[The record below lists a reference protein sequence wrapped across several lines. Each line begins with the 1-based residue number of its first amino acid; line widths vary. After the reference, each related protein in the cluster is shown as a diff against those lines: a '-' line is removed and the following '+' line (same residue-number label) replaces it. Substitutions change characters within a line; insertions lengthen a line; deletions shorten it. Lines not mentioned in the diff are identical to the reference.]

1 MRLRQFSC
9 LLAGVMSLL
18 CAAFAEPLRAP
29 SVPLVSVDPFFSV
42 WSPADKL
49 SDATTEHWSGQAQPM
64 CALLRV
70 DGKTF
75 RLMGTEP
82 ADVPAMPQTACTVWP
97 LRTVCVFGNG
107 AVQAELTFATP
118 ALPDDLDLFS
128 RPVTY
133 VTCRVKALDGQRH
146 AVQFYYDVGGEIA
159 VGNDGQAVVC
169 QKESAQGLAAMRMG
183 REQQPVLG
191 RSGDRVRVDWGW
203 FWLAAPAAEGAVHA
217 AGGIESRKA
226 FSDSG
231 RLSETALS
239 MPAAVKGPSPVL
251 ATVRDFGSVEQAE
264 THLLL
269 AYDDIESVMFF
280 NRPLKA
286 WWRRNGLSF
295 AAMLAAAEHDYA
307 ALSARMAAFD
317 AELMADLTKVGGKKY
332 AVLAALAYRQSFA
345 ACKLVA
351 DPNGQPLYFSKENAS
366 NGCMGTV
373 DVLYPQIPHLLL
385 TSPTLVRATL
395 APILLYA
402 SDARWRFDFAPHD
415 IGQYPLGNGQ
425 RYGEGER
432 GEKNQMPVEECG
444 NMLICLGALAH
455 LEQSAGFAAQWWP
468 TVTRWAE
475 YLAQKGFD
483 PENQLC
489 TDDFAG
495 HLAHNANLSVKA
507 IMGLACY
514 AKMAAL
520 KGDTST
526 GDRFMDLAKGMVPKW
541 VEAAK
546 GGRGGAYRLAFD
558 QADTWSMKYNLVW
571 DRALGFNLFP
581 ADVAATETAFYRTA
595 QQKCGLPL
603 DSRKLWTKSD
613 WLVWTATLTGKRD
626 DFEALVAPLY
636 TFLDETPDRIPFGD
650 WYETDSAKQLH
661 FRARSVVGG
670 VFMPCLYD
678 AALWKKYA
686 ARDGFSTGLYAPLAP
701 KPEAGTVI
709 APEGRTSQD
718 IVWRYTTKR
727 PADGWQKPGF
737 DDSGWQTGP
746 GGFGKGAPNTS
757 PATPWTTPELWV
769 RRSFDLSQMPSGR
782 VALSVYHDEDA
793 AVTLN
798 GVEAVRLSG
807 YTTQYVVAPVSDAA
821 RQVLK
826 AGRNVLAADVKQT
839 IGGQYFDAG
848 LVEQPRGVPFR
859 IASFNIRLAGA
870 SVAKPADRPP
880 NSWTCRVDRV
890 CGLIAK
896 RTFDLVGLQEAQ
908 ADQIDDMLARM
919 GGEWAFVGVGREDG
933 KRGGEHSCIFYRKA
947 RFEVLKSGTFWLSET
962 PEVPGSKSW
971 NTACPRVCTWADLK
985 DLESGKTFVYFNTH
999 LDHMSKDAR
1008 KNGMKLILSRMAQY
1022 AQGRPV
1028 FLTGDMNAMPEK
1040 RAVDAA
1046 AVLADFQNAGPKDP
1060 QAGGGPY
1067 ALALTNL
1074 RDSFDL
1080 TQTPHAGPIKTF
1092 SGFKFVEHPEGQP
1105 IDYIFV
1111 SAGIDVLSHATLNDS
1126 ENQLYPSDHF
1136 PVAADVVVE

>member
-1 MRLRQFSC
+1 MRKIKVLS
-9 LLAGVMSLL
+9 LLAGAMSLS
-18 CAAFAEPLRAP
+18 CAAIPLRAP

-49 SDATTEHWSGQAQPM
+49 SDAPTEHWSGQAQPM
-64 CALLRV
+64 SALLRV
-70 DGKTF
+70 DGQTF
-75 RLMGTEP
+75 RLLGTEP
-82 ADVPAMPQTACTVWP
+82 SDVPSMPQTACTVWP
-97 LRTVCVFGNG
+97 LRTVCAFADG
-107 AVQAELTFATP
+107 AVHAELTFATP
-118 ALPDDLDLFS
+118 ALPENLDLFS

-133 VTCRVKALDGQRH
+133 VTCRVKSLDGKRH

-159 VGNDGQAVVC
+159 VGSDEQTVVW
-169 QKESAQGLAAMRMG
+169 QEEPAEGLASMRLG

-203 FWLAAPAAEGAVHA
+203 FWLAAPAQGGAVRAA
-217 AGGIESRKA
+217 AGAEARKTFA
-226 FSDSG
+226 ASG
-231 RLSETALS
+231 TLTEIAPQ
-239 MPAAVKGPSPVL
+239 MPAAVSAARPVL
-251 ATVRDFGSVEQAE
+251 ATVRDFGAVEAAE

-269 AYDDIESVMFF
+269 AYDDVESVMFF

-286 WWRRNGLSF
+286 WWRRGGLSF
-295 AAMLAAAEHDYA
+295 AAMLAAAERDYE
-307 ALSARMAAFD
+307 ALSARMAACD
-317 AELMADLTKVGGKKY
+317 AELMADFNRVGGESY
-332 AVLAALAYRQSFA
+332 AALAALAYRQSFA

-351 DPNGQPLYFSKENAS
+351 DPNRQPLYFSKENAS

-385 TSPTLVRATL
+385 MSPTLVRATL

-402 SDARWRFDFAPHD
+402 SDPRWRFDFAPHD

-444 NMLICLGALAH
+444 NMLIGLGALSQV
-455 LEQSAGFAAQWWP
+455 ENSAAFAAQWWP

-520 KGDTST
+520 NGDAATA
-526 GDRFMDLAKGMVPKW
+526 GRFNALAQAMVPKW
-541 VEAAK
+541 MEAAK

-581 ADVAATETAFYRTA
+581 AEVSATEMAFYRTA
-595 QQKCGLPL
+595 QQKYGLPL

-613 WLVWTATLTGKRD
+613 WLVWTATLTGKRE
-626 DFEALVAPLY
+626 DFDVLIAPLY
-636 TFLDETPDRIPFGD
+636 AFLNETPDRVPFGD
-650 WYETDSAKQLH
+650 WYQTDNGKFVH

-678 AALWKKYA
+678 ATLWKKYA
-686 ARDGFSTGLYAPLAP
+686 ARDSLSTGLYAPLAP
-701 KPEAGTVI
+701 KPGTGRTVI
-709 APEGRTSQD
+709 PEGRSSKE
-718 IVWRYTTKR
+718 ILWKYTTER
-727 PADGWQKPGF
+727 PAEGWQKPDF
-737 DDSGWQTGP
+737 NDSGWKTGP
-746 GGFGKGAPNTS
+746 GGFGQGAPNTV
-757 PATPWTTPELWV
+757 PATPWETQNLWV
-769 RRSFDLSQMPSGR
+769 RRAFHLQQLSALKP
-782 VALSVYHDEDA
+782 ALSVYHDEDA
-793 AVTLN
+793 VVYLN
-798 GVEAVRLSG
+798 GVEGARLSDF
-807 YTTQYVVAPVSDAA
+807 TTDYVAVPLSEAS
-821 RQVLK
+821 RQALLP
-826 AGRNVLAADVKQT
+826 GRNVLAAEVRQT
-839 IGGQYFDAG
+839 RGGQYFDAG
-848 LVEQPRGVPFR
+848 LTELAQPVPFR
-859 IASFNIRLAGA
+859 LATFNIRLAGA

-890 CGLIAK
+890 CGLIADK
-896 RTFDLVGLQEAQ
+896 GFDLIGLQEAQ
-908 ADQIDDMLARM
+908 ADQIDDMLARL
-919 GGEWAFVGVGREDG
+919 GGNWASVGVGRDDG
-933 KRGGEHSCIFYRKA
+933 ERKGEHSCIFYKRD
-947 RFEVLKSGTFWLSET
+947 RFEVVKSGTFWLSET

-971 NTACPRVCTWADLK
+971 NTGCTRVCTWADLK
-985 DLESGKTFVYFNTH
+985 DLKSGKSFVHFNTH
-999 LDHMSKDAR
+999 LDHMSPEAR
-1008 KNGMKLILSRMAQY
+1008 KNGMTLILSRMTQL

-1028 FLTGDMNAMPEK
+1028 FLTGDMNATPE
-1040 RAVDAA
+1040 RRPVDAA
-1046 AVLADFQNAGPKDP
+1046 AVLADFKNAGPKDP
-1060 QAGGGPY
+1060 QTQGGPY
-1067 ALALTNL
+1067 AVAVANL
-1074 RDSFDL
+1074 RDSFDIA
-1080 TQTPHAGPIKTF
+1080 QTPHAGPIKTF

-1111 SAGIDVLSHATLNDS
+1111 SAGIEVLTHATLNDS
-1126 ENQLYPSDHF
+1126 SNQLYPSDHF
-1136 PVAADVVVE
+1136 PVAADVAVE